1 MQVYV
6 PRRTSATRPD
16 KLGRVQEEEGDELR
30 FFEGL
35 YTLAKGNA
43 DAIPWASLAAHP
55 ALVQWLDEEPTV
67 LPGQRALVVGCGLG
81 DDAEEL
87 ARRGYAVTAFDLSPT
102 AIDWCHQRFPHSG
115 VNYEV
120 ADLFGLPAEWA
131 GAFDLVVEIK
141 TLQSLPRSS
150 RDGAAAALAAML
162 RPGGRLFVHCLAGRD
177 YERADT
183 RPWPVSRAELRALVD
198 CGLVEIELR
207 EDHLGRSGEL
217 CFRAIYQRPAN
228 GGQS

>member
-1 MQVYV
+1 
-6 PRRTSATRPD
+6 
-16 KLGRVQEEEGDELR
+16 VQEEDGEELR
-30 FFEGL
+30 FFEGI
-35 YTLAKGNA
+35 YMLAEGNA
-43 DAIPWASLAAHP
+43 DAVPWASLAAHP
-55 ALVQWLDEEPTV
+55 ALVQWLDGESTV

-102 AIDWCHQRFPHSG
+102 AIDWCGQRFPNS
-115 VNYEV
+115 VVDYEV

-141 TLQSLPRSS
+141 TLQSLLPSS
-150 RDGAAAALAAML
+150 RDAAAAALAAML

-177 YERADT
+177 YERANT
-183 RPWPVSRAELRALVD
+183 RPWPVSRAGLHAFVD
-198 CGLVEIELR
+198 GGLVEIELR

-217 CFRAIYQRPAN
+217 CFRAIYRRPTS

>member
-1 MQVYV
+1 
-6 PRRTSATRPD
+6 
-16 KLGRVQEEEGDELR
+16 VQEEDGEELR
-30 FFEGL
+30 FFEGI
-35 YTLAKGNA
+35 YTLAEGNA
-43 DAIPWASLAAHP
+43 DAVPWASLAAHP
-55 ALVQWLDEEPTV
+55 ALVQWLDEESTV

-102 AIDWCHQRFPHSG
+102 AIDWCGQRFPNSA
-115 VNYEV
+115 VDYEV

-141 TLQSLPRSS
+141 TLQSLPPSS
-150 RDGAAAALAAML
+150 RDAAAAALAAL
-162 RPGGRLFVHCLAGRD
+162 VRPGGRLFVHCLAGRD
-177 YERADT
+177 YERANT
-183 RPWPVSRAELRALVD
+183 RPWPVSRAGLHAFVD
-198 CGLVEIELR
+198 GGLVEIELR

-217 CFRAIYQRPAN
+217 CFRAIYRRPTS